1 MKTVTSLLLSL
12 LFLSTCIAKP
22 AQKPNVLFIAIDDL
36 RTDLNCYGNSQI
48 HSPNIDQLAQVG
60 TLFERAYCQQA
71 VCNPSRSS
79 MLTGL
84 RLDTLNIWDLP
95 THFRQRI
102 PDVVTLPQLFKQ
114 SGYHTQ
120 CVGKIFH
127 NWRQDDFRGDAVSW
141 SAPQE
146 MHYNSH
152 GNDKAMVQGE
162 VPPNLS
168 DVPKC
173 VIRDVPDEAYF
184 DGRVAERAVEVLKE
198 LQDQSFFLAVG
209 FWKPHSHFNAPKKY
223 WDLYDP
229 AEIKLPENRLPP
241 KNVPEIALHNG
252 QEILRSYKNL
262 PKQYPTDHQAR
273 EMRRGYYAN
282 ISYMDAQV
290 GKVLD
295 ELDRLQLRDNT
306 IIVLWSDHGFHL
318 GENSLWAKTSNFE
331 LDARVPMIISTPQF
345 NRKQSTESLVELLD
359 IYPTLTDLCR
369 LPSPDNLEGKSL
381 VPILKHPQAKVKP
394 VALTQHCR
402 PAYPPH
408 GQNPKAM
415 GYSIRTSRY
424 RYTEWRDFRTL
435 NVVATEL
442 YDHHSDP
449 RETNNVINDAK
460 AGLRRQLA
468 RQLNSVISKQALP
481 EQN

>member
-114 SGYHTQ
+114 NGYHTQ

-173 VIRDVPDEAYF
+173 VIRDVPDKAYF
-184 DGRVAERAVEVLKE
+184 DGPWPNE
-198 LQDQSFFLAVG
+198 QSRCSRNFRINRFSWPLVFGNHIHTSTPRSSIGICMIQLRLSCRKTDFLPRT
-209 FWKPHSHFNAPKKY
+209 FR
-223 WDLYDP
+223 
-229 AEIKLPENRLPP
+229 KLPYTTGR
-241 KNVPEIALHNG
+241 KFSAHT
-252 QEILRSYKNL
+252 KNL
-262 PKQYPTDHQAR
+262 PNQYPTDHQAR

-402 PAYPPH
+402 PAYLLM
-408 GQNPKAM
+408 GKTPKPWGIPSVLQDIAIPSGEISVLWM
-415 GYSIRTSRY
+415 SLLRNFMTITRI
-424 RYTEWRDFRTL
+424 
-435 NVVATEL
+435 
-442 YDHHSDP
+442 P
-449 RETNNVINDAK
+449 AK
-460 AGLRRQLA
+460 QIMSLTTRRQA
-468 RQLNSVISKQALP
+468 FENS
-481 EQN
+481 

>member
-1 MKTVTSLLLSL
+1 MKFISAFLLTIAQFTSLV
-12 LFLSTCIAKP
+12 A
-22 AQKPNVLFIAIDDL
+22 AERPNVLFIAIDDL
-36 RTDLNCYGNSQI
+36 RTDLHCYGNAQI
-48 HSPNIDQLAQVG
+48 HSPNIDQLAAVG

-84 RLDTLNIWDLP
+84 RLDTLNLWDLP

-102 PDVVTLPQLFKQ
+102 PDVVTLPQLFRN

-127 NWRQDDFRGDAVSW
+127 NWRQDDYRGDAVSW
-141 SAPQE
+141 SVAQE

-152 GNDKAMVQGE
+152 GNDKAIVQGK
-162 VPPNLS
+162 VPPDLS

-173 VIRDVPDEAYF
+173 VIRDVPDNAYF
-184 DGRVAERAVEVLKE
+184 DGRVAQRAVDVLNEVREKP
-198 LQDQSFFLAVG
+198 FFLAVG

-229 AEIKLPENRLPP
+229 AEIKLPENRTPP
-241 KNVPEIALHNG
+241 ENAPEIALHNG
-252 QEILRSYKNL
+252 QEILRSYKDT
-262 PKQYPTDHQAR
+262 PTKYPTDDQAR

-295 ELDRLQLRDNT
+295 ELDRLKLRENT
-306 IIVLWSDHGFHL
+306 IVVLWSDHGFHL

-331 LDARVPMIISTPQF
+331 LDARVPVIISTPQY
-345 NRKQSTESLVELLD
+345 NQSQRSQSLIELLD
-359 IYPTLTDLCR
+359 IYPTLTDLCN
-369 LPSPDNLEGKSL
+369 LDAPDNLAGKSL
-381 VPILKHPQAKVKP
+381 VPILKNSKAKVKHA
-394 VALTQHCR
+394 ALTQHCR
-402 PAYPPH
+402 PAYPRH
-408 GQNPKAM
+408 GEDPEAM
-415 GYSIRTSRY
+415 GYSIRTGRY
-424 RYTEWRDFRTL
+424 RYTEWREFQTHHIIAR
-435 NVVATEL
+435 EL
-442 YDHHSDP
+442 YDHQLDP
-449 RETNNVINDAK
+449 LETKNVISDAGRLLSNRLAK
-460 AGLRRQLA
+460 QLA
-468 RQLNSVISKQALP
+468 QIISRPAPP